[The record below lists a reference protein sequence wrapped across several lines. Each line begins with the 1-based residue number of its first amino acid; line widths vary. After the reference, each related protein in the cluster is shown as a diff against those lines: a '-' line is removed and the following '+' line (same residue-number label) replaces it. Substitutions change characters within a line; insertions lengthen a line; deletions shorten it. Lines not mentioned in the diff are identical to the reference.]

1 MFHDLRQYIPLEVD
15 GDVFNV
21 GLWLARFL
29 GEHKCADIS
38 IEYTQLGRQP
48 QLSVCYDS
56 YRSTGL
62 ASSVQSA
69 WVVQLCRT
77 CTYHDGIVLCPFLMH
92 KHGCQGGG

>member
-1 MFHDLRQYIPLEVD
+1 M

-56 YRSTGL
+56 YWRPALPVPYGQ
-62 ASSVQSA
+62 AG
-69 WVVQLCRT
+69 VVQLCRT